1 MSNVM
6 VELKAEINRLAAKAA
21 RAHTIVLKK
30 ASARH
35 RSEIAALKREVAQ
48 LRKNHAL
55 LVKQVPKT
63 LPAVPVEGDKLRFVA
78 KGFRTMRKRLGLAA
92 VDLGKLIEVS
102 GLTIYN
108 WESGK
113 AKPRKMHLTKIAAIR
128 EMGKRE
134 VQILLEKVGA
144 KKGKK

>member
-1 MSNVM
+1 
-6 VELKAEINRLAAKAA
+6 
-21 RAHTIVLKK
+21 
-30 ASARH
+30 
-35 RSEIAALKREVAQ
+35 
-48 LRKNHAL
+48 
-55 LVKQVPKT
+55 VPKT
-63 LPAVPVEGDKLRFVA
+63 VPAVPVEGDKLRFVA

-113 AKPRKMHLTKIAAIR
+113 AKPRKMHLPKIAAIR

-134 VQILLEKVGA
+134 VQALLEKVGA